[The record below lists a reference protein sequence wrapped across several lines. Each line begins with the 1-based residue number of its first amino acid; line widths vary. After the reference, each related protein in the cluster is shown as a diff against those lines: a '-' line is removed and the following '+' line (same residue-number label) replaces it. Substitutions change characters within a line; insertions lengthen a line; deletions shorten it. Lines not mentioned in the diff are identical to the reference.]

1 MVSKKRER
9 WYRLIQEWEA
19 SNETQVDFCTR
30 HNLSIK
36 SFTNYRTDYLKLKS
50 SGNKAQ
56 SSLIPVK
63 VKPQRQVATSTEQ
76 AYEVLISTPSQ
87 YQISVKVS
95 DVDTL
100 LSLVKGFN

>member
-1 MVSKKRER
+1 MVSKKREC

-19 SNETQVDFCTR
+19 SNETQVDFCAR

-50 SGNKAQ
+50 NGSKAQ

-63 VKPQRQVATSTEQ
+63 VKPQRLVKSTEQ
-76 AYEVLISTPSQ
+76 AYDVVISTPSQ